1 MDFQALLDSI
11 FRTDPV
17 SLAASSVVMAGNLIV
32 IFATSW
38 AYAQTRQKAFL
49 VLSLAAVGASL
60 LVLGDYVLAP
70 HLVAWSPD
78 SARWYRW
85 SRLGAYALL
94 SGARAGGIWLLALAM
109 VRQARAQPPPPLVPQ
124 G

>member
-32 IFATSW
+32 IFASSW
-38 AYAQTRQKAFL
+38 AYAQTRQKAFF

-85 SRLGAYALL
+85 SRLGAYAVL
-94 SGARAGGIWLLALAM
+94 SAARAGGIWLLALAM
-109 VRQARAQPPPPLVPQ
+109 VRQLRAQPPPPLAPPA
-124 G
+124 